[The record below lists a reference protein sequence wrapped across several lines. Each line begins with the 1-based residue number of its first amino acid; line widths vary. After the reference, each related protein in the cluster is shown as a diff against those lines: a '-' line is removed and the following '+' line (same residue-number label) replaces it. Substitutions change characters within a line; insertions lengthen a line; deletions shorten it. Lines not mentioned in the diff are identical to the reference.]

1 MLKSSLPAG
10 LLLALSLVAPAALA
24 EAARCHYSY
33 GGETQTLAAAPS
45 AMPYM
50 EPTHAI
56 GSYFRVRIVL
66 EAEPVELAALK
77 TYVYADHDSGPVLIH
92 QGVWPWPAS
101 EAAEQRHGFTGLQR
115 VYEPVRDGELEF
127 WCALDETGGEG

>member
-10 LLLALSLVAPAALA
+10 LLLALSFLSPTALA
-24 EAARCHYSY
+24 EAARCHYRY
-33 GGETQTLAAAPS
+33 GGETQTLAVTPS

-50 EPTHAI
+50 EPTHTI
-56 GSYFRVRIVL
+56 GSYFRMRVVL

-92 QGVWPWPAS
+92 QGVWSWPVS

-115 VYEPVRDGELEF
+115 VYEPVRDGELEY
-127 WCALDETGGEG
+127 WCSLAAAGEAS